1 MGRETMLEKNRKK
14 SEGGM
19 KVNRINDTVV
29 VGIQDQCRSR
39 CVSNRFEN

>member
-1 MGRETMLEKNRKK
+1 MAQRRNEKEEKEERER
-14 SEGGM
+14 GAR
-19 KVNRINDTVV
+19 VNRINDTLV